1 MRGWTGIAAALGL
14 AIAMPAS
21 ATAPTQLPAGLWLNP
36 HNNVAVRT
44 GPCGTHLCGW
54 VVWASASARAD
65 AKGGGVERLLGTELL
80 EDYAADG
87 SGAWSGT
94 VFVPDM
100 GRRFASRI
108 DLPRPDALRIRGC
121 LWGGMICRTQTW
133 SRIEQVPHG

>member
-1 MRGWTGIAAALGL
+1 MRGWTGIAAVLGL
-14 AIAMPAS
+14 AVAAPAG
-21 ATAPTQLPAGLWLNP
+21 AYAPVPSPAGLWLSP

-44 GPCGTHLCGW
+44 GACGAHLCGW
-54 VVWASASARAD
+54 VVWASSSARAD
-65 AKGGGVERLLGTELL
+65 AKDGGVERLLGTELL

-87 SGAWSGT
+87 SGAWTGT

-108 DLPRPDALRIRGC
+108 DLPNPDTLRIRGC
-121 LWGGMICRTQTW
+121 LWGGVICRSQSW

>member
-1 MRGWTGIAAALGL
+1 MRVWSGIVAALGMAVAL
-14 AIAMPAS
+14 PAGPN
-21 ATAPTQLPAGLWLNP
+21 APGPSPAGLWLSP

-44 GPCGTHLCGW
+44 APCGARLCGW
-54 VVWASASARAD
+54 VVWASAGARAD
-65 AKGGGVERLLGTELL
+65 AKDGGVERLLGTELL

-108 DLPRPDALRIRGC
+108 DLPTPDTLRIRGC
-121 LWGGMICRTQTW
+121 LWGGMICRSQNW
-133 SRIEQVPHG
+133 SRITQVPHG